1 LQSIGGS
8 CTQREMGAKFS
19 GPSGST
25 RASADHEHS
34 QGTSQQLDYRSITE
48 SEWKKRLT
56 KEQFSIARQKGTERA
71 FTGYFTH
78 PLNRETVVFLAIGSA
93 FKCTQTICFP
103 SIFKV
108 NLSFWTVT
116 SMRVLMTYICCSC
129 ERIPFLICYWDILH

>member
-1 LQSIGGS
+1 VGWNL
-8 CTQREMGAKFS
+8 T
-19 GPSGST
+19 
-25 RASADHEHS
+25 
-34 QGTSQQLDYRSITE
+34 GTSQQLDYRSITE

-108 NLSFWTVT
+108 DLSFWTVT
-116 SMRVLMTYICCSC
+116 SMRVLMTYICCLC
-129 ERIPFLICYWDILH
+129 ERIRFLICYWDILH